1 MAGRPYPGAG
11 ALLAAAFSSLAG
23 PACSTDESRGESSG
37 DASPLGSSSG
47 GNNHVPISSG
57 GSIASS
63 GGRSSG
69 IGGAVGGNTATG
81 GAVTTG
87 SGGTPATGGA
97 GTGGSSPASGG
108 AASVDSG
115 AAGST
120 PRDAGPQPAALWV
133 GDLETGD
140 FTQYD
145 TNATWNFEGTPVPA
159 WPELIAKSND
169 PSHVGQGSFASRFEL
184 QNGQKRQ
191 ELILPGSANLNFG
204 EGDDL
209 YFGYSLYVDASFNA
223 SASDWCV
230 ALQWKNDGTGSPPLE
245 GEIRN
250 DGFHFTGGYGHP
262 DGTHPTHDQVIAG
275 GLIRSRWVD
284 FVVHVVF
291 SSTPADGWYEV
302 WMDGSRVLAPFHPPG
317 GTLYP
322 GLGSYHKHGLYCDPA
337 ISGSRIVWH
346 DGWRIG
352 RSYDSVDPRWG
363 R

>member
-1 MAGRPYPGAG
+1 MAGCFDAG
-11 ALLAAAFSSLAG
+11 ARTLLTAAFAIFVV
-23 PACSTDESRGESSG
+23 PACSGEDARITDTT
-37 DASPLGSSSG
+37 DASSPVSSTGGNTNVSTSSG
-47 GNNHVPISSG
+47 GATTASG
-57 GSIASS
+57 GASET
-63 GGRSSG
+63 
-69 IGGAVGGNTATG
+69 GGATSAGGKTATG
-81 GAVTTG
+81 GAVTAG

-97 GTGGSSPASGG
+97 AQTAGGSASL
-108 AASVDSG
+108 DSG
-115 AAGST
+115 APDST
-120 PRDAGPQPAALWV
+120 RGDAGPQPSALWV

-140 FTQYD
+140 FSQYD
-145 TNATWNFEGTPVPA
+145 TNATWNFEGAPVPA
-159 WPELIAKSND
+159 WPELVSRSSDSA
-169 PSHVGQGSFASRFEL
+169 HVGQGSFASRFEL

-223 SASDWCV
+223 GPSDWCV

-245 GEIRN
+245 GEVRN

-262 DGTHPTHDQVIAG
+262 NGTNPTHDQLIPG
-275 GLIRSRWVD
+275 GLVRSRWVD

-291 SSTPADGWYEV
+291 SSDPATGWYEV
-302 WMDGSRVLAPFHPPG
+302 WVDDTRVLAPFHPPG

-322 GLGSYHKHGLYCDPA
+322 NLGSYHKHGLYCDPA

-346 DGWRIG
+346 DAWRIG